1 MTIIERITKKMENSF
16 TLDYFEKLLFD
27 YQLEQVVE
35 VKQTNVVINEY
46 FTVNVYA
53 NYHRKRLIYSDSLVK
68 GEDLDKFIKTL
79 YKSPTIALIFDVF
92 SAYWRK
98 TQDYFVKYT
107 GDDFIL
113 IVQPDDSLQFNV
125 AAEYDENKN
134 FILNL
139 EMIREFY
146 ANTIEDTKLKTEH
159 FEVDASIYPAKE
171 LRHRTMFNLKLKT
184 SVNTQSPDANN
195 AMAVV
200 NGFIDETTD
209 VNVKAF

>member
-1 MTIIERITKKMENSF
+1 MENKF
-16 TLDYFEKLLFD
+16 ALDYFEKLLFD

-35 VKQTNVVINEY
+35 IKETNVVINKY

-79 YKSPTIALIFDVF
+79 YKSPTIALVFDVF
-92 SAYWRK
+92 SDYWRK
-98 TQDYFVKYT
+98 TQDYFIKYT
-107 GDDFIL
+107 GEDFIL
-113 IVQPDDSLQFNV
+113 IVQPDDARQFNIV
-125 AAEYDENKN
+125 AEYDENKN

-139 EMIREFY
+139 EMIRVFY
-146 ANTIEDTKLKTEH
+146 TNTIEDTQLKTEH

-195 AMAVV
+195 AMTVV
-200 NGFIDETTD
+200 NGFIEEASD

>member
-1 MTIIERITKKMENSF
+1 MENSF

-27 YQLEQVVE
+27 YQLERVVE

-53 NYHRKRLIYSDSLVK
+53 NYHRKRLIYGDSLIK

-98 TQDYFVKYT
+98 NQDYFLKYT

-113 IVQPDDSLQFNV
+113 IVQPDSTSQFNIV
-125 AAEYDENKN
+125 AEYDENKN
-134 FILNL
+134 FILTL

-146 ANTIEDTKLKTEH
+146 ANAIEDTKLKTEH

-200 NGFIDETTD
+200 NGFIDETAD

>member
-1 MTIIERITKKMENSF
+1 MENSF

-35 VKQTNVVINEY
+35 IKETNVVINKY
-46 FTVNVYA
+46 FIVNVYV

-79 YKSPTIALIFDVF
+79 YKSPTIALVFDVF
-92 SAYWRK
+92 PAYWRK

-107 GDDFIL
+107 SDDFVL
-113 IVQPDDSLQFNV
+113 IVQPDDTRQFNV
-125 AAEYDENKN
+125 VAKYDENKN

-146 ANTIEDTKLKTEH
+146 SNTIEDTQLTTEH
-159 FEVDASIYPAKE
+159 FKVDASIYPAKE
-171 LRHRTMFNLKLKT
+171 LRYRTMFNLKLKT
-184 SVNTQSPDANN
+184 SVNTQSSDANN

-200 NGFIDETTD
+200 NGFIEETSD

>member
-1 MTIIERITKKMENSF
+1 MENSY
-16 TLDYFEKLLFD
+16 TLDYFNKLLFD

-53 NYHRKRLIYSDSLVK
+53 NYHRKRLIYSDSLIK

-125 AAEYDENKN
+125 VAEYDENKN
-134 FILNL
+134 FILTL

-146 ANTIEDTKLKTEH
+146 ANALESTKLKTEH

-184 SVNTQSPDANN
+184 SVSTQSPDANN

-200 NGFIDETTD
+200 NGFIDETAD

>member
-1 MTIIERITKKMENSF
+1 MKNSYA
-16 TLDYFEKLLFD
+16 LDYFEKLLFD
-27 YQLEQVVE
+27 YRLEQVVE
-35 VKQTNVVINEY
+35 IKQTNVVINEY

-53 NYHRKRLIYSDSLVK
+53 NYHRKRLIYSDSLIK

-107 GDDFIL
+107 SDDFIL
-113 IVQPDDSLQFNV
+113 IVQPDNSLQFNV
-125 AAEYDENKN
+125 VAEYDENKN
-134 FILNL
+134 FILTL

-146 ANTIEDTKLKTEH
+146 ANALEDTKLKTEH

-200 NGFIDETTD
+200 NGFIDETAD

>member
-1 MTIIERITKKMENSF
+1 MENSF
-16 TLDYFEKLLFD
+16 TLDYFNKLLFD

-35 VKQTNVVINEY
+35 VKETNVVINEY

-53 NYHRKRLIYSDSLVK
+53 NYHRKRLIYSDSLIK
-68 GEDLDKFIKTL
+68 GQDLDKFIKTL

-98 TQDYFVKYT
+98 TQDYFIKYT
-107 GDDFIL
+107 GEDFIL
-113 IVQPDDSLQFNV
+113 IVQPDDSLQFNIV
-125 AAEYDENKN
+125 AEYDENKN
-134 FILNL
+134 FILTL
-139 EMIREFY
+139 EIIREFY
-146 ANTIEDTKLKTEH
+146 ANAIKDTKLKTEH

-184 SVNTQSPDANN
+184 SVNTQSPDAND

-200 NGFIDETTD
+200 NGFIDETAD

>member
-1 MTIIERITKKMENSF
+1 MENSY

-35 VKQTNVVINEY
+35 IKETNVVINKY

-53 NYHRKRLIYSDSLVK
+53 NYHRKRLIYSDSLIK

-92 SAYWRK
+92 PAYWRK

-107 GDDFIL
+107 GEDFIL

-125 AAEYDENKN
+125 VAEYDENKN
-134 FILNL
+134 FILTL

-146 ANTIEDTKLKTEH
+146 ANAIEDTKLKTEH

-195 AMAVV
+195 AMAVI
-200 NGFIDETTD
+200 NGFIDETAD

>member
-1 MTIIERITKKMENSF
+1 MENSF

-35 VKQTNVVINEY
+35 IKHSNVALGDY

-53 NYHRKRLIYSDSLVK
+53 NYNRKRLIYSDTLIK

-107 GDDFIL
+107 GEDFVL
-113 IVQPDDSLQFNV
+113 IVQPDDSLQYNV
-125 AAEYDENKN
+125 VAEYDDNKN
-134 FILNL
+134 FILTMEL
-139 EMIREFY
+139 IREFY
-146 ANTIEDTKLKTEH
+146 ANSIQDTQLETKH
-159 FEVDASIYPAKE
+159 FSVNASIYPAKE

-200 NGFIDETTD
+200 NGFIDEAAD

>member
-1 MTIIERITKKMENSF
+1 MGNSY

-35 VKQTNVVINEY
+35 VKQTNVVINKY

-53 NYHRKRLIYSDSLVK
+53 NYHRKRLIYSDSLIK

-107 GDDFIL
+107 GEDFIL
-113 IVQPDDSLQFNV
+113 IVRPDDSLQFNV
-125 AAEYDENKN
+125 VAEYDENKN
-134 FILNL
+134 FILTL

-146 ANTIEDTKLKTEH
+146 ANAIEDTKLKTEH

-200 NGFIDETTD
+200 NGFIDETAD

>member
-1 MTIIERITKKMENSF
+1 MENSF

-35 VKQTNVVINEY
+35 IKETNVVINKY

-53 NYHRKRLIYSDSLVK
+53 NYHKKRLIYSDSLVK

-79 YKSPTIALIFDVF
+79 YKSPTIALVFGVF

-113 IVQPDDSLQFNV
+113 IVQPDSTSQFNIV
-125 AAEYDENKN
+125 AEYDENKN
-134 FILNL
+134 FILTL

-146 ANTIEDTKLKTEH
+146 ANAIEDTKLKTEH

>member
-1 MTIIERITKKMENSF
+1 MENSF

-79 YKSPTIALIFDVF
+79 YESPTIA
-92 SAYWRK
+92 
-98 TQDYFVKYT
+98 
-107 GDDFIL
+107 L
-113 IVQPDDSLQFNV
+113 IVQPDDSRQFNV
-125 AAEYDENKN
+125 VAEYDENKN

-146 ANTIEDTKLKTEH
+146 TNTIEDTKLKTEH

-184 SVNTQSPDANN
+184 SVNTQSSDANN

>member
-1 MTIIERITKKMENSF
+1 MENKF

-35 VKQTNVVINEY
+35 IKETNVVINKY
-46 FTVNVYA
+46 FIVNVYA

-107 GDDFIL
+107 GEDFVL
-113 IVQPDDSLQFNV
+113 IVQPDDSRQYGIV
-125 AAEYDENKN
+125 AEYDDNKN
-134 FILNL
+134 FILTL

-146 ANTIEDTKLKTEH
+146 ANALEDTKLKTEH

-171 LRHRTMFNLKLKT
+171 LRRRTMFNLKLKA

-195 AMAVV
+195 AMVVV
-200 NGFIDETTD
+200 NGFIDETAD

>member
-1 MTIIERITKKMENSF
+1 MENSY

-53 NYHRKRLIYSDSLVK
+53 NYHKKRLIYSDSLVK

-98 TQDYFVKYT
+98 AQDYFVKYT

-113 IVQPDDSLQFNV
+113 IVQPDDSRQFNV
-125 AAEYDENKN
+125 VAEYDENEN

-146 ANTIEDTKLKTEH
+146 TNTIEDTQLKTEH

-195 AMAVV
+195 ALAVV
-200 NGFIDETTD
+200 NGFIDEASD

>member
-1 MTIIERITKKMENSF
+1 MENSF

-53 NYHRKRLIYSDSLVK
+53 NYHKKRLIYSDSLIK

-79 YKSPTIALIFDVF
+79 YKSPTIALIFDTF

-107 GDDFIL
+107 GEDFIL

-125 AAEYDENKN
+125 VAEHDENKN
-134 FILNL
+134 FILTL

-146 ANTIEDTKLKTEH
+146 ANALEDTKLKTEH

-184 SVNTQSPDANN
+184 SVSTQSPDANN

-200 NGFIDETTD
+200 NGFIEEAAD

>member
-1 MTIIERITKKMENSF
+1 MENSF

-35 VKQTNVVINEY
+35 IKETNVVINKY

-53 NYHRKRLIYSDSLVK
+53 NYHRKRLIYSDSLIK

-92 SAYWRK
+92 PAYWRK

-107 GDDFIL
+107 GEDFIL

-125 AAEYDENKN
+125 VAEYDENKN
-134 FILNL
+134 FILTL

-146 ANTIEDTKLKTEH
+146 ANAIEDTKLKTEH

-195 AMAVV
+195 AMAVI
-200 NGFIDETTD
+200 NGFIDETAD

>member
-1 MTIIERITKKMENSF
+1 MEDSF

-35 VKQTNVVINEY
+35 IKETNVVINKY

-53 NYHRKRLIYSDSLVK
+53 NYHRKRLIYSDSLIK

-107 GDDFIL
+107 GEDFIL

-125 AAEYDENKN
+125 VAEYDENKN
-134 FILNL
+134 FILTL

-146 ANTIEDTKLKTEH
+146 ANAIEDTKLKTEH
-159 FEVDASIYPAKE
+159 FEVNASIYPAKE

-200 NGFIDETTD
+200 NGFIEEASD

>member
-1 MTIIERITKKMENSF
+1 MENKF

-53 NYHRKRLIYSDSLVK
+53 NYHRKQLIYSDSLVK
-68 GEDLDKFIKTL
+68 GEDLDKFIETL
-79 YKSPTIALIFDVF
+79 YESPTIALIFDVAL
-92 SAYWRK
+92 AYGRK
-98 TQDYFVKYT
+98 TQDFFVKYT
-107 GDDFIL
+107 GEDFVL
-113 IVQPDDSLQFNV
+113 IVQPDDSRQFNV
-125 AAEYDENKN
+125 VAEYDENEN

-146 ANTIEDTKLKTEH
+146 TNTIEDTQLKTEH

-200 NGFIDETTD
+200 NSFVDETTD

>member
-1 MTIIERITKKMENSF
+1 MENSF

-35 VKQTNVVINEY
+35 INETNVVINKY

-53 NYHRKRLIYSDSLVK
+53 NYHRKRLIYSDSLVT

-79 YKSPTIALIFDVF
+79 YKSPTIALVFDVF

-113 IVQPDDSLQFNV
+113 IVQPDDSLQFNIV
-125 AAEYDENKN
+125 AEYDENEN

-146 ANTIEDTKLKTEH
+146 ANAIEDTKLKTEH

-200 NGFIDETTD
+200 NGFIDEASD

>member
-1 MTIIERITKKMENSF
+1 MENSF

-79 YKSPTIALIFDVF
+79 YESPTIALIFDVAL
-92 SAYWRK
+92 AYGRK
-98 TQDYFVKYT
+98 TQDFFVKYT

-113 IVQPDDSLQFNV
+113 IVQPDDSRQFNIV
-125 AAEYDENKN
+125 AE
-134 FILNL
+134 
-139 EMIREFY
+139 
-146 ANTIEDTKLKTEH
+146 
-159 FEVDASIYPAKE
+159 
-171 LRHRTMFNLKLKT
+171 
-184 SVNTQSPDANN
+184 
-195 AMAVV
+195 
-200 NGFIDETTD
+200 
-209 VNVKAF
+209 

>member
-1 MTIIERITKKMENSF
+1 MENKF

-27 YQLEQVVE
+27 CQLEQVVE

-53 NYHRKRLIYSDSLVK
+53 NYHRKRLIYSDSLIK
-68 GEDLDKFIKTL
+68 GEDLDKFIETL
-79 YKSPTIALIFDVF
+79 YKSPTIALVFDVF
-92 SAYWRK
+92 KDYWRK

-113 IVQPDDSLQFNV
+113 IVQPDSTSQFNIV
-125 AAEYDENKN
+125 AEYDENEN

-146 ANTIEDTKLKTEH
+146 ANAIEDTKLKTEH

-200 NGFIDETTD
+200 NGFIAEASD

>member
-1 MTIIERITKKMENSF
+1 MENSY
-16 TLDYFEKLLFD
+16 TLDYFNKLLFD

-53 NYHRKRLIYSDSLVK
+53 NYHRKRLIYSDSLIK

-79 YKSPTIALIFDVF
+79 YKSPTIALIFDTF
-92 SAYWRK
+92 STYWRK

-107 GDDFIL
+107 GEDFIL

-125 AAEYDENKN
+125 VAEYDENKN
-134 FILNL
+134 FILTL

-146 ANTIEDTKLKTEH
+146 ANAIKDTKLKTEH

-184 SVNTQSPDANN
+184 SVNTQSPDTNN

-200 NGFIDETTD
+200 NGFIDETAD

>member
-1 MTIIERITKKMENSF
+1 MENSF

-53 NYHRKRLIYSDSLVK
+53 NYHRKRLIYSDSLIK

-107 GDDFIL
+107 GEDFVL
-113 IVQPDDSLQFNV
+113 IVQPDDSLQYNV
-125 AAEYDENKN
+125 VAEYDDNKN
-134 FILNL
+134 FILTMEL
-139 EMIREFY
+139 IREFY
-146 ANTIEDTKLKTEH
+146 ANSIQDTQLETKH
-159 FEVDASIYPAKE
+159 FSVNASIYPAKE

-200 NGFIDETTD
+200 NGFIDEAAD